1 MQHLCEVS
9 KNPDYQTPCRAFPLS
24 THTKRCFIRSVMPL
38 QPAVRADTGRYYSV
52 WGPYHPS
59 DVLYD
64 QPRLVIFS
72 RQKTQFQRK
81 PEDYSRGDSRTL
93 LCWQGKGANAQKCLF
108 FFLVSFIH
116 SAGTILFAL
125 GRDASLFFFF
135 FLIKTCF
142 RQPLSF
148 FLSPQRHVVKLCM
161 MDCLVH
167 LHNFLLLEG
176 MK

>member
-9 KNPDYQTPCRAFPLS
+9 KNPDCQTPCRAFPLS

-108 FFLVSFIH
+108 FSSFHSFILQGQYCLH
-116 SAGTILFAL
+116 LEEMHRFS
-125 GRDASLFFFF
+125 FFFF
-135 FLIKTCF
+135 YQNVFSSAT
-142 RQPLSF
+142 F
-148 FLSPQRHVVKLCM
+148 FLSFSSTSCCQI
-161 MDCLVH
+161 VH
-167 LHNFLLLEG
+167 DGLPCASS
-176 MK
+176 